1 MSIVASGI
9 APHPPIIIPAIGRG
23 ELTRVKDTVDSLKL
37 FSRQVALTNPE
48 TVILITPH
56 GPMHRN
62 APAVLA
68 GKKLEGDFAQFRA
81 PEIQLHAA
89 NDLELVDAIEK
100 ETEKKG
106 PGILRLD
113 EEKGPGEASTLDHG
127 ISVPLYY
134 LQEAGTGKQVV
145 AITFAPLPY
154 EDLFRFGQ
162 AMQKAVLKTG
172 RRAAVVASGD
182 LSHRLTRFAP
192 AGFNP
197 RGQEFDRQL
206 VERVQN
212 YDVKGLL
219 HMDESLV
226 YDAGECGLRSIIILL
241 GCLEGLQVSPRV
253 LSYEGPFGVGYLVAS
268 FMPQQKE
275 AT

>member
-23 ELTRVKDTVDSLKL
+23 ELSQVTDTVESLKL
-37 FSRQVALTNPE
+37 FSQQLASTNPE

-56 GPMHRN
+56 GPMHSK
-62 APAVLA
+62 APVILA
-68 GKKLEGDFAQFRA
+68 AESLEGDFAQFRA

-89 NDLELVDAIEK
+89 NDIELVDAIEK
-100 ETEKKG
+100 ETEKEDLA
-106 PGILRLD
+106 ILRLE
-113 EEKGPGEASTLDHG
+113 EEKNPGEASTLDHG

-134 LQEAGTGKQVV
+134 LQEAGAGKQVV

-154 EDLFRFGQ
+154 DDLFRFGQ
-162 AMQKAVLKTG
+162 AIQKAVLKID
-172 RRAAVVASGD
+172 RRTAVVASGD

-206 VERVQN
+206 VEHVQN

-219 HMDESLV
+219 HMDEALV
-226 YDAGECGLRSIIILL
+226 SAAGECGLRSIIILL
-241 GCLEGLQVSPRV
+241 GCLEGLQVSARV

-268 FMPQQKE
+268 FTPQQE
-275 AT
+275 AI

>member
-23 ELTRVKDTVDSLKL
+23 ELSRVKDTVDSLKL
-37 FSRQVALTNPE
+37 FSRQVASTNPE

-81 PEIQLHAA
+81 PEIQLYAA

-113 EEKGPGEASTLDHG
+113 EEKDPGEASTLDHG

-145 AITFAPLPY
+145 AITFAPLSY

-206 VERVQN
+206 VELVQN

-219 HMDESLV
+219 HMDETLV

-268 FMPQQKE
+268 LMPQQKE